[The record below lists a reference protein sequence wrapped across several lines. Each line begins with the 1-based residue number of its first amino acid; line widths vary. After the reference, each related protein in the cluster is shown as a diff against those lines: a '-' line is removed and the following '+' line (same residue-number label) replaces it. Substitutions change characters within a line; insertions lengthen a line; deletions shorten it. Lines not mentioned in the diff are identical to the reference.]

1 MKKRLVA
8 LILATAMG
16 LTTFAGCG
24 SKELDGSAVVAEVGG
39 EEIKLDLANFYAR
52 YQQSMYETYYA
63 SFLGEDMWETELT
76 SGYTYEDSVKESI
89 MEAIQTMY
97 VIKQHA
103 SDYSVELTDEE
114 KEAISKAAA
123 SFVEANEDETVKVIS
138 GGQET
143 VEEYLTLIT
152 IQSKMYQEMIKE
164 ADTDVS
170 DEEAAQKKM
179 SYIFVSYN
187 ETNEDGESV
196 EVSDEEKENL
206 KEIAQEIAD
215 AATSVEAMESA
226 ANKKNYEVSETTF
239 DAETTSP
246 ATELIEAADALKE
259 GECTGVVVTDSGCYV
274 GIVTSLMDEEATET
288 KKASIISEREQE
300 TYTNLCTEWL
310 EAADATVKDKVWN
323 QVDFEKVGVTIKD
336 TTEESDESSATDTTE
351 DSTTEDSAE

>member
-8 LILATAMG
+8 LILATAMA

-39 EEIKLDLANFYAR
+39 EEIKLDIANFYAR

-63 SFLGEDMWETELT
+63 AFLGENMWETPLEA
-76 SGYTYEDSVKESI
+76 GVTYEDSVKESI
-89 MEAIQTMY
+89 MDSIQTMY

-103 SDYSVELTDEE
+103 ADYKIELTDAE

-123 SFVEANEDETVKVIS
+123 SFVEANEADVVKAIS

-143 VEEYLTLIT
+143 VEEYLTLVT
-152 IQSKMYQEMIKE
+152 IQSKMYKEMIKE
-164 ADTDVS
+164 ADTNVT

-179 SYIFVSYN
+179 SYTFVSYKEN
-187 ETNEDGESV
+187 NEDGESV

-206 KEIAQEIAD
+206 KVVAKEIAD
-215 AATSVEAMESA
+215 ASTSVDAMEKA
-226 ANKKNYEVSETTF
+226 ANKKNYEVTEVTF
-239 DAETTSP
+239 DAETTAP
-246 ATELIEAADALKE
+246 AEELIKAADALKE
-259 GECTGVVVTDSGCYV
+259 GECTGVVETENGCYI
-274 GIVTSLMDEEATET
+274 GIVTSLKDKDATAA

-300 TYTNLCTEWL
+300 AYSDLCTEWL
-310 EAADATVKDKVWN
+310 EAADATVKDSVWD

-336 TTEESDESSATDTTE
+336 TAEEGADSDTAEDTEE
-351 DSTTEDSAE
+351 